1 MPYTISI
8 HYLELVIFAIL
19 TYYVK
24 WVGSF
29 LKNFLKER
37 GGYRN
42 SEVILD
48 SWFVIIYVAFVIT
61 KLHPDTI
68 FFQHFLT

>member
-42 SEVILD
+42 SEV
-48 SWFVIIYVAFVIT
+48 FVIIYVAFVIT

>member
-24 WVGSF
+24 WVGNF

-42 SEVILD
+42 SEVL
-48 SWFVIIYVAFVIT
+48 VIIYVAFVAT